1 MATETPKTFAKTPS
15 KLRRLWD
22 IAMLLIGSYEDFD
35 RRLSD
40 AEKKMSENASKL
52 ANLANRANNV

>member
-35 RRLSD
+35 RRLTD
-40 AEKKMSENASKL
+40 AEKKISENSTKL
-52 ANLANRANNV
+52 SNLANRANNV

>member
-1 MATETPKTFAKTPS
+1 MVTETPKTYAKTPS

-22 IAMLLIGSYEDFD
+22 IAMILIGSYEDFE
-35 RRLSD
+35 RRLTD
-40 AEKKMSENASKL
+40 AEKKMSENSTKL

>member
-1 MATETPKTFAKTPS
+1 MTTETPKSYAKTPS

-22 IAMLLIGSYEDFD
+22 IAMILIGSYEDFE
-35 RRLSD
+35 RRLTD
-40 AEKKMSENASKL
+40 AEKKMEENSAKL